1 MNFVSADFAGMNAPP
16 AFVDSPLEPIA
27 KTATD
32 PVETS
37 EVSTLTS
44 RLSRG
49 DEAAFQEF
57 FRRYFNRLFRYLL
70 VVANGNEELA
80 REALQLTF
88 LRVARHVRRFD
99 SEAVFWGWLTV
110 LARSSVTDE
119 QRKLGRYQ
127 ALLARFF
134 QRLPPEPENQPT
146 EAHFLTLVREELEGL
161 PADERELIE
170 RKYFNGEPVRG
181 LAEAC
186 ELTEKAMESRL
197 LRIRRK
203 LKTAVLDRLRH
214 ETTD

>member
-1 MNFVSADFAGMNAPP
+1 M
-16 AFVDSPLEPIA
+16 
-27 KTATD
+27 
-32 PVETS
+32 
-37 EVSTLTS
+37 
-44 RLSRG
+44 
-49 DEAAFQEF
+49 
-57 FRRYFNRLFRYLL
+57 
-70 VVANGNEELA
+70 ANGNEELA

-99 SEAVFWGWLTV
+99 SETAFWGWLTV
-110 LARSSVTDE
+110 LARSSITDE

-134 QRLPPEPENQPT
+134 QRQPPEPESQPT
-146 EAHFLTLVREELEGL
+146 EAHFLTLVREELDGL

-181 LAEAC
+181 LAEGC
-186 ELTEKAMESRL
+186 QLTEKAMESRL

-203 LKTAVLDRLRH
+203 LKTAVLDRLGH